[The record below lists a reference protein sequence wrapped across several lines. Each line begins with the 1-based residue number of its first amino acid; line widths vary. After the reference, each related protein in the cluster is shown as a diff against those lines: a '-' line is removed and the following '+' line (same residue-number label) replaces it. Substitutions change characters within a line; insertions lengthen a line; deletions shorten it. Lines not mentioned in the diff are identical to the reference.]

1 MWKEGLTEGR
11 DETDDEPHHDAEDG
25 GWTEAG
31 ADVPHFAVRLVVSVI
46 HAADDLK
53 TQS

>member
-11 DETDDEPHHDAEDG
+11 DETNDEPHHDAEDG
-25 GWTEAG
+25 GRTEAG
-31 ADVPHFAVRLVVSVI
+31 ADIPHFAVRLVVSVI